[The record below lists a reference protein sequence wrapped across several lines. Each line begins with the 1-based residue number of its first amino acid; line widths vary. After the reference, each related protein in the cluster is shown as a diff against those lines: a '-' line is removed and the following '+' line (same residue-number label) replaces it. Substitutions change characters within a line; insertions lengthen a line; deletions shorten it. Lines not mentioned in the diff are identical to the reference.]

1 MATQVV
7 SQRTEMPT
15 TIDDVDAISRVVQ
28 VFIEAEAQG
37 DAAKF
42 AEAFHQDA
50 RMFGHVEGERYDM
63 PITEYSTFAASQP
76 ANSEGTYRG
85 RLVSV
90 QQIGDAAQAVV
101 AEDGAWGSV
110 SFVDF
115 LSLARID
122 DAWQIV
128 SKTFAHTGGKMPQ

>member
-7 SQRTEMPT
+7 SQRAEAQR
-15 TIDDVDAISRVVQ
+15 TIDDFDAISRVVQ

-37 DAAKF
+37 DVAKF
-42 AEAFHQDA
+42 AEAFHPDA

-63 PITEYSTFAASQP
+63 PISEYSTAAQP
-76 ANSEGTYRG
+76 ANSEGTHRG
-85 RLVSV
+85 RLVSLTQV
-90 QQIGDAAQAVV
+90 GDAAQAVV
-101 AEDGAWGSV
+101 AEDGAWGSA

-122 DAWQIV
+122 GAWKIV